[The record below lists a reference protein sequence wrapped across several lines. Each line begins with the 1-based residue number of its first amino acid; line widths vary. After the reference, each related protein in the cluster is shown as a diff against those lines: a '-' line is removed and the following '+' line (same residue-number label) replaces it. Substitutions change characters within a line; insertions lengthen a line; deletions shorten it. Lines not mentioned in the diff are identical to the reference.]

1 MKRAFAEQFRSQGYL
16 KALEGPIAVDVDI
29 RHQIPASWPKKRKIA
44 VLEGSENFVITKPDV
59 DNIVKFYFDVLNK
72 IAYDDDC
79 QIVQLTSQM
88 RYSNEAGV
96 IITLFPVED
105 EGFLEKIRGVFQKY
119 INPFGGYNEQQ

>member
-1 MKRAFAEQFRSQGYL
+1 M
-16 KALEGPIAVDVDI
+16 
-29 RHQIPASWPKKRKIA
+29 
-44 VLEGSENFVITKPDV
+44 
-59 DNIVKFYFDVLNK
+59 LNK

-88 RYSNEAGV
+88 RYSDEAGV
-96 IITLFPVED
+96 TITLFPVAD